1 MRLRPLLIALLS
13 LSLLTIEL
21 IWTRIFSAEF
31 LYTFAFLILS
41 TAVLGL
47 GVGALIVRLFPRLDV
62 SERPGSML
70 ALTGA
75 ACLAGPPAVFLLDV
89 DFTHIFSRLSSVA
102 DVAAVMLILSAPFVF
117 GGIVLASL
125 FREQPYRLPQL
136 YTADLLGAAAGVLLA
151 IPAMNLAGTPA
162 AAGYAAIPVLGAAV
176 ISSRSWRRLPPI
188 VLIALTIP
196 LAQNAESLL
205 RVDREQRAPVSYVH
219 WDAMSKIKVYDYS
232 DTYRGI
238 EIDNAANSPVYGFD
252 GNWDRPDSL
261 RFRFGIDVS
270 YLIERMPGCRFL
282 SLGAGGGCDVLQAL
296 QSGAMEVHAVEING
310 HINEMMQHGVLQ
322 EFSGG
327 IYNDP
332 RVVVVTEDAR
342 TYVRRHPG
350 SFDMIY
356 SLSSNSFAALASGSF
371 ALAENY
377 LFTTDAF
384 ADYWDALSPRGF
396 MMMEHQ
402 LYVPRLVGELMTA
415 LGDKGIDDPGQH
427 FAVYDLPRM
436 HRKMILLSKRP
447 MDEKTLHSA
456 FGPLALMN
464 GEDIRLLY
472 PAPDSLRGN
481 LVDRIATEGWQTVA
495 ADADIDL
502 SPCSDDRPY
511 TAQLGM
517 WKNLEWTKL
526 QSIGIREMLGYPVAT
541 LMILIILAV
550 VVVLV
555 IPLNLLPFLSRERP
569 VLGSIPWL
577 YFFCIGAAFM
587 TVEIMLIQRYTLFL
601 GASVYSA
608 AAVLFAM
615 LVGSGI
621 GSRLSERVDPNR
633 AFAGLLGW
641 LILEIFLF
649 PVFTSMLATL
659 PLAGRM
665 ITSVVLL
672 FPLALFMGMPFPRGG
687 VRIGTS
693 IDWGFAVNGA
703 ASVLG
708 SALVMLIAFELGIRV
723 ALLWG
728 GTLYAVSWMLFRME
742 RRWPA
747 PTAPPAAVVTKHVMT
762 ATEETVPV

>member
-47 GVGALIVRLFPRLDV
+47 GIGALIVRLFPRLDV
-62 SERPGSML
+62 SEQPGSML

-89 DFTHIFSRLSSVA
+89 DFTHLFSRLSSAA
-102 DVAAVMLILSAPFVF
+102 DVTLVILILSAPFVF

-125 FREQPYRLPQL
+125 FREQPNRLPQL

-162 AAGYAAIPVLGAAV
+162 AASYAGIPVLCAAL
-176 ISSRSWRRLPPI
+176 ISSSSWRRLFPLA
-188 VLIALTIP
+188 LILLSFV
-196 LAQNAESLL
+196 LAQNAGSLL
-205 RVDREQRAPVSYVH
+205 RVEREQRAPVSYVH

-232 DTYRGI
+232 EGYRGL

-270 YLIERMPGCRFL
+270 WLINRMPGCRFL
-282 SLGAGGGCDVLQAL
+282 SLGAGGGSDVLQAL
-296 QSGAMEVHAVEING
+296 QAGATEVHAVEVNG
-310 HINEMMQHGVLQ
+310 HINHMMQNGVLR
-322 EFSGG
+322 EFSGD

-342 TYVRRHPG
+342 TYVRRHRD
-350 SFDMIY
+350 SFDLIY

-415 LGDKGIDDPGQH
+415 LEMKGVTDPGSH

-436 HRKMILLSKRP
+436 HRKMILLSKQPLDDKIRF
-447 MDEKTLHSA
+447 SA
-456 FGPLALMN
+456 FGPLTRMR
-464 GEDIRLLY
+464 GEDIRLLH

-481 LVDRIATEGWQTVA
+481 LVNRIATEGWRAVA
-495 ADADIDL
+495 TDADIDL

-517 WKNLEWTKL
+517 WKNIDWSKLE
-526 QSIGIREMLGYPVAT
+526 SIGIREVLGFPVAT
-541 LMILIILAV
+541 LMILIILTV
-550 VVVLV
+550 VIVLI
-555 IPLNLLPFLSRERP
+555 IPLNLLPFFSRRRP
-569 VLGSIPWL
+569 GLGKVPWL

-608 AAVLFAM
+608 ATVLFAM

-621 GSRLSERVDPNR
+621 GSRFSDRVPPNI

-641 LILEIFLF
+641 LLLEIFLF
-649 PVFTSMLATL
+649 PFLTSMLAAL
-659 PLAGRM
+659 PLAGRL
-665 ITSVVLL
+665 ITSVILL
-672 FPLALFMGMPFPRGG
+672 LPLALFMGMPFPRGG
-687 VRIGTS
+687 VRVGSS

-708 SALVMLIAFELGIRV
+708 SALVMLIAFELGIRA

-728 GTLYAVSWMLFRME
+728 GTLYALSWMLFRME

-747 PTAPPAAVVTKHVMT
+747 PSVPDMPAVGKTVTHEAEV
-762 ATEETVPV
+762 AVPV